1 MHSASSWVS
10 TVEPL
15 LEMGKHHSQACNFGG
30 YYVIYVNYFKIEVI
44 YVIFLRLLC
53 YFLEKWG

>member
-44 YVIFLRLLC
+44 YVIFFEAIML
-53 YFLEKWG
+53 FS